1 MSKKRDPIVAVLNYF
16 QQAELLLAEQAL
28 ALAKEIVRA
37 RRPTTR
43 ASTTKAKAK
52 PRTTEAL
59 APIAN

>member
-16 QQAELLLAEQAL
+16 QQVDLLLAEQAL

-43 ASTTKAKAK
+43 ASTMKAKAK
-52 PRTTEAL
+52 PRTTEPL
-59 APIAN
+59 APMAS